1 MRPFN
6 ILKDKYFRKY
16 SRFLNSVEGY
26 IKPAKPWKARENV
39 DNIAGALRE
48 TLKDEIADECDY
60 YTASAD
66 IWTSKSKRA
75 FISFTLHYL
84 TRNFDLKNWVLEIK
98 SMSCLAHVLHLIV
111 GAGIVKKKSDQAAK
125 AMLAAAKFRQRF

>member
-66 IWTSKSKRA
+66 IWTSKSKPA
-75 FISFTLHYL
+75 FISFTLHYPATL
-84 TRNFDLKNWVLEIK
+84 ISRTGSSRLRCYRESTTDVAL
-98 SMSCLAHVLHLIV
+98 LAVWKRLWCGV
-111 GAGIVKKKSDQAAK
+111 
-125 AMLAAAKFRQRF
+125 